1 MSIKQLIK
9 PSNIRID
16 DHYWSTFGHS
26 ETEVSARWIIMFLRA
41 REFVTSQ
48 ETTGTQF
55 WEPFTLSDL
64 ESFYQYLRGKPET
77 FHFNRLTPRFISI
90 YDNGI
95 LTVTDAFVAA
105 IASNEKLISS
115 EQLNCETKYVT
126 AYIFTCR
133 WKV

>member
-1 MSIKQLIK
+1 MSIKELIK

-16 DHYWSTFGHS
+16 DHYWSTFGHT
-26 ETEVSARWIIMFLRA
+26 ETEISARWIIMFLRA

-64 ESFYQYLRGKPET
+64 ERFYQYLREKPET
-77 FHFNRLTPRFISI
+77 FHFNRLGERFIQN
-90 YDNGI
+90 DNGT

-105 IASNEKLISS
+105 IASNEKLISHD
-115 EQLNCETKYVT
+115 QLSCETKHVT